1 MNGAD
6 PDDAADPRPHF
17 SDYLKA
23 WPQYLLPHH
32 LLSRGMRWLTRRRW
46 RPFRLWQIRRFIR
59 YFGVDLSEAR
69 ITDEREFEH
78 FNAFFTR
85 ALKPG
90 ARPIEGD
97 DNTLACP
104 VDGTVSQ
111 AGPIDPDGRIFQAKG
126 RRYSVLE
133 LLGGRR
139 EEADRYAGGIFV
151 TIYLAPKNYHR
162 IHMPLAGRLRETC
175 HVPGRIF
182 SVNPPTTRAIPR
194 LFARNERVV
203 ADFDGPAGPYSLVM
217 VGAMLVSSVE
227 TVWAGEITP
236 PTRADVRTWPASD
249 ARGTT
254 EFRRGEEMGRFN
266 MGSTVILLFPPD
278 TVQLDDSVQPGTVV
292 RMGQSIGRLLA

>member
-6 PDDAADPRPHF
+6 AGDAADPRPHP
-17 SDYLKA
+17 SDYLRA

-32 LLSRGMRWLTRRRW
+32 LLSRGVHWLARRRW
-46 RPFRLWQIRRFIR
+46 RPFRLWLIRRFIR
-59 YFGVDLSEAR
+59 RFGVDLSEAR

-90 ARPIEGD
+90 ARPIEGEED
-97 DNTLACP
+97 TLACP

-111 AGPIDPDGRIFQAKG
+111 AGAIDPDGRLFQAKG
-126 RRYSVLE
+126 RQYSVHE
-133 LLGGRR
+133 LLGGRN
-139 EEADRYAGGIFV
+139 EEAARYAGGIFV

-162 IHMPLAGRLRETC
+162 IHMPLAGRLLKTC

-203 ADFDGPAGPYSLVM
+203 ADFDGAAGPWALVM
-217 VGAMLVSSVE
+217 VGAMLVSSME

-236 PTRADVRTWPASD
+236 PTRSAVHSWSAGESTGP
-249 ARGTT
+249 T

-278 TVQLDDSVQPGTVV
+278 AVQLDESVEAGAVV
-292 RMGQSIGRLLA
+292 RMGQSLGRLRR